1 MSHLD
6 ETVDFQI
13 AASSNQED
21 VEVIEV
27 ESDDEDVEMDAEDGV
42 DLYEDLTVVM
52 LANMQAEALDYCE
65 ELSEAEELS
74 DLSGDEFSEAYS
86 TKAQPAAPEED
97 MSDDNMSDI
106 YEDSLLDDP
115 AERTLRPGSELEFE
129 EEDIMLP
136 LTEEELL
143 EDYGDPMF
151 ESSPLPSPVLK
162 SAATPP
168 TSPEPTVDNDI
179 QLAGANKQPVQGCD
193 PAVLYRT
200 DDDLEEIVKKLPH
213 RPLEATMN
221 RWKLRTASPSMKE
234 YIRRIRRD
242 IDADGP
248 SKFFLPW
255 NLRDTL
261 MVKKERL
268 LAQGPYENRKFII
281 DSYRLKKIQEQ
292 WKIDSEQSKRSKMN

>member
-6 ETVDFQI
+6 ETIDFQI

-42 DLYEDLTVVM
+42 DLYQDLSIVM
-52 LANMQAEALDYCE
+52 LANNHADVLDYCE
-65 ELSEAEELS
+65 ELSEVEELS

-86 TKAQPAAPEED
+86 TKAQLASPEED
-97 MSDDNMSDI
+97 MANMSDI

-115 AERTLRPGSELEFE
+115 AERTLQPGNELEFDE
-129 EEDIMLP
+129 EEIMLP

-143 EDYGDPMF
+143 REMEDYGDPMF
-151 ESSPLPSPVLK
+151 EPSPLFESSRPSSPVLK
-162 SAATPP
+162 SAATPT
-168 TSPEPTVDNDI
+168 TSPEPSVDNDV

-200 DDDLEEIVKKLPH
+200 DDDLEEIIKKLPH

-221 RWKLRTASPSMKE
+221 RWKLRTASQ
-234 YIRRIRRD
+234 
-242 IDADGP
+242 A
-248 SKFFLPW
+248 
-255 NLRDTL
+255 
-261 MVKKERL
+261 
-268 LAQGPYENRKFII
+268 
-281 DSYRLKKIQEQ
+281 
-292 WKIDSEQSKRSKMN
+292 